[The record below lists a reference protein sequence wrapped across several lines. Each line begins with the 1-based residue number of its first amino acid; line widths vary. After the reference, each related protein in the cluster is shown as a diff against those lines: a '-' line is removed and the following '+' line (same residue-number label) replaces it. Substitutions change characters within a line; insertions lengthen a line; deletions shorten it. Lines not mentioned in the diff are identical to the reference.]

1 MGDSQQYEV
10 LPIEE
15 IEDIKKQLALLS
27 TRIEGTKRKLVLESK
42 LRDAAQSLNRLHSAN
57 SRDSVLSASGNRHRR
72 SAMGSRGSTSELLN
86 KPEDDLIASTKKCE
100 DLAQE
105 LWRQERRAQELQRRL
120 LEHTAGVLQMTHK
133 GYLTEHTP
141 HPITP
146 NNANGREMKHFL
158 HEALDFDD
166 HSFYQSLETMLDLG
180 YGEGKAD
187 SQDRTKE
194 FARQTQ
200 FILET
205 ERRLEDL
212 NQRLRDSIILASK
225 QSQQLPTPP
234 ARNIEDEGDPTN
246 AVHEQLAYLEKGLEI
261 IQENNAALH
270 NAKKSAHATEER
282 LEDLNNQLHG
292 MISRSKEQ
300 GSPPYPLPPNVSG
313 ENSGAQIGYL
323 EQGLDIVEQT
333 IQRLTDASQG
343 MSSRAATHEEKSGH
357 FETILLG
364 LWDILTAD
372 EAGTK
377 KDGQT
382 PDSPKSPSTYEH
394 FSIQAISEKVQSLC
408 ARAKSLQEQKD
419 ILGRQIQQQRKL
431 NSSSD
436 AEKDAKFTDMTL
448 ELAQSKE
455 SMESLNR
462 EAKESRDKLAFMVGR
477 LDELEQDAVLREHQ
491 RETKESS
498 ILQAEKDARIL
509 TEERLKAEL
518 RAKQDAFH
526 AEKDARVAAE
536 ERLNAEFGAKH
547 DAFQAEKDARIV
559 TEERLKAE
567 LEAKHD
573 AFQAERD
580 ARIEVEERLYSEL
593 QEKQDEIIKLQ
604 EELQDFK
611 DDYGIANAES
621 LAKLAQS
628 EKQIKDLSSQ
638 IRSLNEDL
646 EHHKACEAMLKES
659 VERKT
664 KEVETAHLEMENIE
678 SDMVRL
684 QTEVTVARAELDGAY
699 GTRAQRAAEVAT
711 NPAIQK
717 ELDDLAAKN
726 ASLLTELAALKSQ
739 QEYMSGA
746 NAEMAQRAQ
755 VLQRELSETIGEY
768 EIMTKSSL
776 EFEKEREQLENVID
790 QLRDRCESIESELSD
805 ERVRWLG
812 MNSPSSSGGRDSH
825 PPGTT
830 STMVLKN
837 EFKKMMRETRAENL
851 KALRVNL
858 LLPPR
863 TLQKLTIKRS
873 LSKRNVANSRLLYVH
888 LNEIRLRENHY

>member
-42 LRDAAQSLNRLHSAN
+42 LRDAAQSLNRLHSAK

-105 LWRQERRAQELQRRL
+105 LWRHERRAQELQRRL

-133 GYLTEHTP
+133 GYFTEDSP
-141 HPITP
+141 PPITP

-166 HSFYQSLETMLDLG
+166 HSFYQSLETMLDPRNG
-180 YGEGKAD
+180 VGKAD

-205 ERRLEDL
+205 QRKLEDL
-212 NQRLRDSIILASK
+212 NQRLRDYIILASK
-225 QSQQLPTPP
+225 QTQQFPAAP
-234 ARNIEDEGDPTN
+234 ARNFEDEGGPTN

-261 IQENNAALH
+261 IQEKNAALQ
-270 NAKKSAHATEER
+270 NTKQSAHATEER

-333 IQRLTDASQG
+333 IRRLTDASQG

-431 NSSSD
+431 NSNSD

-448 ELAQSKE
+448 ELAQSKD

-462 EAKESRDKLAFMVGR
+462 EAKQSRDKLALMMER

-491 RETKESS
+491 REIEESN

-509 TEERLKAEL
+509 TEERLKVEL
-518 RAKQDAFH
+518 R
-526 AEKDARVAAE
+526 
-536 ERLNAEFGAKH
+536 AKH
-547 DAFQAEKDARIV
+547 DAFQAEKDARV
-559 TEERLKAE
+559 VAEERLKAE

-593 QEKQDEIIKLQ
+593 QEKQDEIIMLQ

-659 VERKT
+659 VEHKT

-739 QEYMSGA
+739 HEYMSGA
-746 NAEMAQRAQ
+746 NSEMAQRAQ

-812 MNSPSSSGGRDSH
+812 INSPSSSGGRDSH

-863 TLQKLTIKRS
+863 TLQKLTIKCS
-873 LSKRNVANSRLLYVH
+873 LSKRNVANSRLLYAH
-888 LNEIRLRENHY
+888 LNEIRLRGNHH

>member
-10 LPIEE
+10 LPLEE
-15 IEDIKKQLALLS
+15 IEEIKKQLALLS

-72 SAMGSRGSTSELLN
+72 SAMGSRGSTSELMN
-86 KPEDDLIASTKKCE
+86 KPEEDLVSSTKKCE

-105 LWRQERRAQELQRRL
+105 LWRLERRAQELQRRL

-133 GYLTEHTP
+133 GYLKEDIP
-141 HPITP
+141 HSTTHITP
-146 NNANGREMKHFL
+146 NHANGREIKHFL

-166 HSFYQSLETMLDLG
+166 HSFYQNLETMLDLG
-180 YGEGKAD
+180 YGEKKVN
-187 SQDRTKE
+187 SQDRTGD

-212 NQRLRDSIILASK
+212 NQRLRDSISLASG
-225 QSQQLPTPP
+225 QSQQLPSPP
-234 ARNIEDEGDPTN
+234 TRKSQENRDPTDT
-246 AVHEQLAYLEKGLEI
+246 VHEQLAYLEKGLQI
-261 IQENNAALH
+261 IQEDKKTALQ
-270 NAKKSAHATEER
+270 NAKKSAYITEER

-292 MISRSKEQ
+292 MIARSKEQ

-333 IQRLTDASQG
+333 VQRLTEASQS
-343 MSSRAATHEEKSGH
+343 MSSRAVIHEAKSGH
-357 FETILLG
+357 FETMLLG

-372 EAGTK
+372 EAGTR
-377 KDGQT
+377 KDGQP
-382 PDSPKSPSTYEH
+382 PDSPSSSTTLEH
-394 FSIQAISEKVQSLC
+394 FSLQAFSAKVQSLY
-408 ARAKSLQEQKD
+408 ARANALQEQKD
-419 ILGRQIQQQRKL
+419 ILGRQIQQQREL
-431 NSSSD
+431 NSTSD
-436 AEKDAKFTDMTL
+436 AEKDAQFTALTL

-455 SMESLNR
+455 SLERLNR
-462 EAKESRDKLAFMVGR
+462 ETKESRDKLASMVER
-477 LDELEQDAVLREHQ
+477 VDELEQDTVRREHQ
-491 RETKESS
+491 RETEESGT
-498 ILQAEKDARIL
+498 L
-509 TEERLKAEL
+509 
-518 RAKQDAFH
+518 
-526 AEKDARVAAE
+526 
-536 ERLNAEFGAKH
+536 
-547 DAFQAEKDARIV
+547 QAEKDARIV
-559 TEERLKAE
+559 TEERLYAE
-567 LEAKHD
+567 LMVKHD
-573 AFQAERD
+573 AFENEKN
-580 ARIEVEERLYSEL
+580 ARIESEERLYSEL
-593 QEKQDEIIKLQ
+593 EEKQDEIIKLQ
-604 EELQDFK
+604 DKLQDFK
-611 DDYGIANAES
+611 DDSGIANAES

-659 VERKT
+659 VEHKT
-664 KEVETAHLEMENIE
+664 KEVETAHLEMGNME

-726 ASLLTELAALKSQ
+726 ASLLIELAALKAQ
-739 QEYMSGA
+739 QENMSEGS
-746 NAEMAQRAQ
+746 AEMAQRVQ

-768 EIMTKSSL
+768 EVMTKSSL
-776 EFEKEREQLENVID
+776 EFEKEREELENFID
-790 QLRDRCESIESELSD
+790 QLRDRCDSLESELSD

-812 MNSPSSSGGRDSH
+812 MKSHSSSGGRDSH

-851 KALRVNL
+851 KALRVNSL
-858 LLPPR
+858 LLSSIP
-863 TLQKLTIKRS
+863 QKLTTNTVRARGTSQTRS
-873 LSKRNVANSRLLYVH
+873 SCTFT
-888 LNEIRLRENHY
+888 

>member
-10 LPIEE
+10 LPLGE

-57 SRDSVLSASGNRHRR
+57 SRDSVHSASGNRHRR

-105 LWRQERRAQELQRRL
+105 LWRLERRAQELQRRL

-133 GYLTEHTP
+133 GYLMEDPTHTTA
-141 HPITP
+141 HITP

-166 HSFYQSLETMLDLG
+166 HSFYQTLETMLDLG
-180 YGEGKAD
+180 HGEGRND
-187 SQDRTKE
+187 SQDRTGE

-205 ERRLEDL
+205 ERRLENL
-212 NQRLRDSIILASK
+212 NQQLRDSITLANK
-225 QSQQLPTPP
+225 QSQQYPSPL
-234 ARNIEDEGDPTN
+234 ARKSEDEGDPTD
-246 AVHEQLAYLEKGLEI
+246 AVHKQLTYLEKGLEI
-261 IQENNAALH
+261 IQDKNAALQ

-292 MISRSKEQ
+292 MIARSKEQ

-333 IQRLTDASQG
+333 IQRLTDANQG
-343 MSSRAATHEEKSGH
+343 ILSRAETHEEKSGH
-357 FETILLG
+357 FETVLLG

-372 EAGTK
+372 EAGTR

-382 PDSPKSPSTYEH
+382 SDSPRSLSTCED
-394 FSIQAISEKVQSLC
+394 FSLQAISAKLQSLY
-408 ARAKSLQEQKD
+408 ARSKSLQEQKD
-419 ILGRQIQQQRKL
+419 ILGRQIQQQREL
-431 NSSSD
+431 NSKSD
-436 AEKDAKFTDMTL
+436 AEKDAQFTDMTL

-455 SMESLNR
+455 SLESLNR
-462 EAKESRDKLAFMVGR
+462 EAKDSRDKLASMVER
-477 LDELEQDAVLREHQ
+477 LDELEQDAVIREHQ
-491 RETKESS
+491 REAEENSTV
-498 ILQAEKDARIL
+498 QAEKDARI
-509 TEERLKAEL
+509 
-518 RAKQDAFH
+518 
-526 AEKDARVAAE
+526 VIE
-536 ERLNAEFGAKH
+536 ERLNADLRAKH

-559 TEERLKAE
+559 TEERLNAE
-567 LEAKHD
+567 LRAGHDASQSEKDARIASEEGLNAELRAKQD
-573 AFQAERD
+573 AFQAEKD
-580 ARIEVEERLYSEL
+580 ARIEIEERLYSEL

-611 DDYGIANAES
+611 DDSGIANAES

-646 EHHKACEAMLKES
+646 EHHKACEAILKES
-659 VERKT
+659 VEHKT
-664 KEVETAHLEMENIE
+664 KEVETAHLEMENME

-717 ELDDLAAKN
+717 ELDDLAARN
-726 ASLLTELAALKSQ
+726 ASLLTDLAALKSQ
-739 QEYMSGA
+739 QENMSGG
-746 NAEMAQRAQ
+746 NAEMAQRVQ
-755 VLQRELSETIGEY
+755 VLQRELSETISEY

-825 PPGTT
+825 PQGTT

-837 EFKKMMRETRAENL
+837 EFKKMMRETRADNL

-858 LLPPR
+858 LLPP
-863 TLQKLTIKRS
+863 
-873 LSKRNVANSRLLYVH
+873 
-888 LNEIRLRENHY
+888 

>member
-1 MGDSQQYEV
+1 MSDSQRYEV
-10 LPIEE
+10 LPLEE
-15 IEDIKKQLALLS
+15 IEDIKKQLVLLA

-42 LRDAAQSLNRLHSAN
+42 LRDAAQSLNRLHSTS

-72 SAMGSRGSTSELLN
+72 SAMGSRGSTSEFTN
-86 KPEDDLIASTKKCE
+86 KPEEDLVSSTKKCE

-105 LWRQERRAQELQRRL
+105 LWRLERRAQELQRRL

-133 GYLTEHTP
+133 GYLEEDFP
-141 HPITP
+141 HPTAHITP
-146 NNANGREMKHFL
+146 DNANGREIKHLL

-166 HSFYQSLETMLDLG
+166 HSFYQTLDTMLDLG
-180 YGEGKAD
+180 YGEEKID
-187 SQDRTKE
+187 SQDRTGD

-200 FILET
+200 FILDT

-212 NQRLRDSIILASK
+212 QQRLRDSITLAGK
-225 QSQQLPTPP
+225 QSQQLPSPP
-234 ARNIEDEGDPTN
+234 TRKSQDEGDPTD

-261 IQENNAALH
+261 IQEDKKTALQS
-270 NAKKSAHATEER
+270 AKKSAYATVER

-292 MISRSKEQ
+292 MIARSKEQ

-313 ENSGAQIGYL
+313 ESSGAQIGYL

-333 IQRLTDASQG
+333 VQRLTDASQS

-364 LWDILTAD
+364 LWSILMAD
-372 EAGTK
+372 EVGK
-377 KDGQT
+377 RKDGQP
-382 PDSPKSPSTYEH
+382 PDSPRSPSTYEH
-394 FSIQAISEKVQSLC
+394 FSLQAFSAKVQSLY
-408 ARAKSLQEQKD
+408 ARAKDLQEQKD
-419 ILGRQIQQQRKL
+419 ILGRQIQQQREL
-431 NSSSD
+431 NIKSD
-436 AEKDAKFTDMTL
+436 AEKNAQFTDLTL

-455 SMESLNR
+455 SLERLNR
-462 EAKESRDKLAFMVGR
+462 EAKESRDKLASMVGR
-477 LDELEQDAVLREHQ
+477 LDELEQDAVLREHR
-491 RETKESS
+491 REIDESS
-498 ILQAEKDARIL
+498 TL
-509 TEERLKAEL
+509 
-518 RAKQDAFH
+518 
-526 AEKDARVAAE
+526 
-536 ERLNAEFGAKH
+536 
-547 DAFQAEKDARIV
+547 QAEKDARIV
-559 TEERLKAE
+559 TEERLYAE
-567 LEAKHD
+567 LRVKHD
-573 AFQAERD
+573 AFEAEKN
-580 ARIEVEERLYSEL
+580 ARIQVEERLYLEL
-593 QEKQDEIIKLQ
+593 EEKQDEIIKLQ

-611 DDYGIANAES
+611 DDSGIANAES

-659 VERKT
+659 VEHKT
-664 KEVETAHLEMENIE
+664 KEVETAHLEMESME

-711 NPAIQK
+711 NPTIQK
-717 ELDDLAAKN
+717 ELDNLAAKN
-726 ASLLTELAALKSQ
+726 ASLLTELAALKAQ
-739 QEYMSGA
+739 QENMSEG
-746 NAEMAQRAQ
+746 NADMAQRVQ

-790 QLRDRCESIESELSD
+790 KLRDRCESLESELSD

-812 MNSPSSSGGRDSH
+812 MKSPSSSGGRDSH

-851 KALRVNL
+851 KALRVNP
-858 LLPPR
+858 LLP
-863 TLQKLTIKRS
+863 S
-873 LSKRNVANSRLLYVH
+873 
-888 LNEIRLRENHY
+888 

>member
-10 LPIEE
+10 LPIGET
-15 IEDIKKQLALLS
+15 EDIKKQLALLS

-72 SAMGSRGSTSELLN
+72 SALGSRGGTSELLN

-105 LWRQERRAQELQRRL
+105 LWRLERRAQELQRRL

-133 GYLTEHTP
+133 GYLTEDNS
-141 HPITP
+141 HPIAHATP
-146 NNANGREMKHFL
+146 NNANEREMKHFL

-166 HSFYQSLETMLDLG
+166 HSFYQTLETMLDLG
-180 YGEGKAD
+180 YGEGKTD
-187 SQDRTKE
+187 SQDRTDD

-234 ARNIEDEGDPTN
+234 ARNSEEEGDLTD

-261 IQENNAALH
+261 IQEKNAALQ
-270 NAKKSAHATEER
+270 NAKKSAYATEER

-292 MISRSKEQ
+292 MIARSKEQ

-343 MSSRAATHEEKSGH
+343 MSSRAATHDEKSGH
-357 FETILLG
+357 FETVLRG

-377 KDGQT
+377 KDGQI
-382 PDSPKSPSTYEH
+382 PDSPSSPSAYEH
-394 FSIQAISEKVQSLC
+394 FSIQAISEKVQSLY
-408 ARAKSLQEQKD
+408 ARAKNLQEQKD

-431 NSSSD
+431 NSNSD
-436 AEKDAKFTDMTL
+436 AEKDAQFTDMTL

-462 EAKESRDKLAFMVGR
+462 EAKESRDKLALMVER
-477 LDELEQDAVLREHQ
+477 LDELERDAVLREHR
-491 RETKESS
+491 RETEECST
-498 ILQAEKDARIL
+498 LQAEKDARIL
-509 TEERLKAEL
+509 TEERLNAEL
-518 RAKQDAFH
+518 RAKHDAFQ
-526 AEKDARVAAE
+526 AEKDSRIVAE
-536 ERLNAEFGAKH
+536 ERLNAELGAKH
-547 DAFQAEKDARIV
+547 HAFQAEKDARIV
-559 TEERLKAE
+559 TEERLNAE
-567 LEAKHD
+567 LGAKHH

-611 DDYGIANAES
+611 DDSGIANAES

-628 EKQIKDLSSQ
+628 EKQIKDLGSQ

-659 VERKT
+659 VEHKT

-739 QEYMSGA
+739 QENMSGG
-746 NAEMAQRAQ
+746 NAEMAQRVQ

-858 LLPPR
+858 LLP
-863 TLQKLTIKRS
+863 L
-873 LSKRNVANSRLLYVH
+873 
-888 LNEIRLRENHY
+888 

>member
-10 LPIEE
+10 LPIGE
-15 IEDIKKQLALLS
+15 IEDIKKQIALLS

-57 SRDSVLSASGNRHRR
+57 SRDSVLSSSGNRHRR

-105 LWRQERRAQELQRRL
+105 LWRLERRAQELQRRL

-133 GYLTEHTP
+133 GYLTEDTS
-141 HPITP
+141 HPIAHATP

-166 HSFYQSLETMLDLG
+166 HSFYQTLETMLDLG
-180 YGEGKAD
+180 YGEGKID
-187 SQDRTKE
+187 SQDRTEE

-212 NQRLRDSIILASK
+212 NQRLRDSITLASK

-234 ARNIEDEGDPTN
+234 ARNSEDEGDPTD

-261 IQENNAALH
+261 IQEKNAALQI
-270 NAKKSAHATEER
+270 AKKSAHATEER

-292 MISRSKEQ
+292 MIARSKEQ

-333 IQRLTDASQG
+333 LQRLTDASQG

-372 EAGTK
+372 DAGTK

-382 PDSPKSPSTYEH
+382 PDSPRSPSTYEH
-394 FSIQAISEKVQSLC
+394 FSIPAISEKVQSLY

-431 NSSSD
+431 NSNSD
-436 AEKDAKFTDMTL
+436 AEKDAQFTDMTL

-462 EAKESRDKLAFMVGR
+462 EAKDSRDKLALMVER
-477 LDELEQDAVLREHQ
+477 LEELERDAVLREHR
-491 RETKESS
+491 RETEGSS
-498 ILQAEKDARIL
+498 TLQAEKDARIL
-509 TEERLKAEL
+509 TEERLDAEL
-518 RAKQDAFH
+518 RAKHDAFQ
-526 AEKDARVAAE
+526 AEKDARIVAD
-536 ERLNAEFGAKH
+536 ERFNAELGAKH

-559 TEERLKAE
+559 TEERLNAE
-567 LEAKHD
+567 LGAKHD
-573 AFQAERD
+573 AFQAERV

-611 DDYGIANAES
+611 DDSGIANAES

-646 EHHKACEAMLKES
+646 EHHKAREAMLKES
-659 VERKT
+659 VEHKT

-739 QEYMSGA
+739 QENMSGG
-746 NAEMAQRAQ
+746 NAEMAQRVQ

-776 EFEKEREQLENVID
+776 EFEKEREQLENIID

-858 LLPPR
+858 LLLP
-863 TLQKLTIKRS
+863 
-873 LSKRNVANSRLLYVH
+873 
-888 LNEIRLRENHY
+888 

>member
-10 LPIEE
+10 LPLGE

-57 SRDSVLSASGNRHRR
+57 SRDSVHSASGNRHRR

-105 LWRQERRAQELQRRL
+105 LWRLERRAQELQRRL

-133 GYLTEHTP
+133 GYLTEDPTHTTS
-141 HPITP
+141 HITP

-166 HSFYQSLETMLDLG
+166 HSFYQTLETMLDLG
-180 YGEGKAD
+180 HGEGRND
-187 SQDRTKE
+187 SQDRTGE

-205 ERRLEDL
+205 ERRLENL
-212 NQRLRDSIILASK
+212 NQQLRDSITLANKQSK
-225 QSQQLPTPP
+225 QYPPPPT
-234 ARNIEDEGDPTN
+234 RKSEDEGDPTD
-246 AVHEQLAYLEKGLEI
+246 AVHKQLTYLEKGLEI
-261 IQENNAALH
+261 IQDKNAALQ
-270 NAKKSAHATEER
+270 NAKKSTHATEER

-292 MISRSKEQ
+292 MIARSKEQ
-300 GSPPYPLPPNVSG
+300 GRPPYPLPPNVSG

-333 IQRLTDASQG
+333 IQRLTDANQG
-343 MSSRAATHEEKSGH
+343 ILSRADTHEEKSGH
-357 FETILLG
+357 FETALLG

-372 EAGTK
+372 EAGTR

-382 PDSPKSPSTYEH
+382 SDSPRSPSTCED
-394 FSIQAISEKVQSLC
+394 FSLQAISAKLQSLY
-408 ARAKSLQEQKD
+408 ARSKSLQEQKD
-419 ILGRQIQQQRKL
+419 ILGRQIQQQREL
-431 NSSSD
+431 NSKSD
-436 AEKDAKFTDMTL
+436 ADKDAQFTDMTL
-448 ELAQSKE
+448 DLAQSKE
-455 SMESLNR
+455 SLESLNR
-462 EAKESRDKLAFMVGR
+462 EVKESRDKLASMVER
-477 LDELEQDAVLREHQ
+477 LDELEQDAVIREHQ
-491 RETKESS
+491 RETEESS
-498 ILQAEKDARIL
+498 TLQAEKDAR
-509 TEERLKAEL
+509 T
-518 RAKQDAFH
+518 
-526 AEKDARVAAE
+526 VTE
-536 ERLNAEFGAKH
+536 ERLNAELRARH
-547 DAFQAEKDARIV
+547 DAFQAEKDARI
-559 TEERLKAE
+559 E
-567 LEAKHD
+567 
-573 AFQAERD
+573 
-580 ARIEVEERLYSEL
+580 IEERLYSEL

-611 DDYGIANAES
+611 DDTGIANAES

-659 VERKT
+659 VEHKT
-664 KEVETAHLEMENIE
+664 KEVETAHVEMENME

-717 ELDDLAAKN
+717 ELDDLAARN
-726 ASLLTELAALKSQ
+726 ASLLTDLAALKSQ
-739 QEYMSGA
+739 QENMSGG
-746 NAEMAQRAQ
+746 NTEMAQRVQ

-858 LLPPR
+858 LLPP
-863 TLQKLTIKRS
+863 
-873 LSKRNVANSRLLYVH
+873 
-888 LNEIRLRENHY
+888 

>member
-15 IEDIKKQLALLS
+15 IENIKKQLALLS

-72 SAMGSRGSTSELLN
+72 SAMGSRGSASELLN

-100 DLAQE
+100 ELAQE
-105 LWRQERRAQELQRRL
+105 LWRHERRAQELQRRL

-133 GYLTEHTP
+133 GYFTEDTP

-187 SQDRTKE
+187 SQDRKKE

-234 ARNIEDEGDPTN
+234 ARNFEDEADPTN

-261 IQENNAALH
+261 IQENNATLQK
-270 NAKKSAHATEER
+270 AKKSAHATEER

-300 GSPPYPLPPNVSG
+300 GSPPYPLPHNVSG

-357 FETILLG
+357 FEAILLG

-382 PDSPKSPSTYEH
+382 PNSPKSPLTYEQ
-394 FSIQAISEKVQSLC
+394 FSVQAISEKVQSLC
-408 ARAKSLQEQKD
+408 LRAKSLQEQKD

-431 NSSSD
+431 NSNSD
-436 AEKDAKFTDMTL
+436 AEKDAQFTDMTL

-462 EAKESRDKLAFMVGR
+462 EAKDSRDKLALMVER

-491 RETKESS
+491 RETEESS

-509 TEERLKAEL
+509 SEERLKAEL
-518 RAKQDAFH
+518 K
-526 AEKDARVAAE
+526 
-536 ERLNAEFGAKH
+536 AKH
-547 DAFQAEKDARIV
+547 DAFQAEKDAKV
-559 TEERLKAE
+559 VAEERLNAE
-567 LEAKHD
+567 LGAKHD

-580 ARIEVEERLYSEL
+580 ARIEVEERLCSEL

-646 EHHKACEAMLKES
+646 EHHKACEAILKES
-659 VERKT
+659 VEHKT
-664 KEVETAHLEMENIE
+664 KEVERAHIEMENIE

-755 VLQRELSETIGEY
+755 VLQRELSETICEY

-851 KALRVNL
+851 KALRVNFL
-858 LLPPR
+858 LLPR
-863 TLQKLTIKRS
+863 TPQKLTIKRS

-888 LNEIRLRENHY
+888 LNEIRLRGNHH

>member
-15 IEDIKKQLALLS
+15 TEHIKKQLVLLS

-42 LRDAAQSLNRLHSAN
+42 LRDAAQSLNRLHSAS

-86 KPEDDLIASTKKCE
+86 RPEDDLVASTKKCE

-105 LWRQERRAQELQRRL
+105 LWRLERRAQELQRRL

-133 GYLTEHTP
+133 GYLTEDTP

-166 HSFYQSLETMLDLG
+166 HSFYQTLETMLDLG
-180 YGEGKAD
+180 SVEGKVD
-187 SQDRTKE
+187 SLDRTEE

-212 NQRLRDSIILASK
+212 NQRLRDSITLASK
-225 QSQQLPTPP
+225 QSQQLPTLPT
-234 ARNIEDEGDPTN
+234 RNSEDEGDPTDT
-246 AVHEQLAYLEKGLEI
+246 VHEQLTYLEKGFEV
-261 IQENNAALH
+261 IQENNAALQ

-292 MISRSKEQ
+292 MIARSKEQ

-323 EQGLDIVEQT
+323 EKGLDIVEQT
-333 IQRLTDASQG
+333 IQRLTDASKG

-357 FETILLG
+357 FETVLFG

-382 PDSPKSPSTYEH
+382 PDSPKSPSTSEH
-394 FSIQAISEKVQSLC
+394 FSIQAISDKVQSLY

-431 NSSSD
+431 NSTSD

-455 SMESLNR
+455 SMDSLNR
-462 EAKESRDKLAFMVGR
+462 KAKESRDELALMVER

-491 RETKESS
+491 KETEESS
-498 ILQAEKDARIL
+498 TLQAEKDARIL
-509 TEERLKAEL
+509 G
-518 RAKQDAFH
+518 
-526 AEKDARVAAE
+526 E
-536 ERLNAEFGAKH
+536 ERLNAELRAKH
-547 DAFQAEKDARIV
+547 DAFQAEKAARIV
-559 TEERLKAE
+559 TEERLNAE
-567 LEAKHD
+567 LGAKHD

-580 ARIEVEERLYSEL
+580 ARIEIEERLYSEL

-621 LAKLAQS
+621 LARLAQS

-646 EHHKACEAMLKES
+646 EHRKACEAMLKES
-659 VERKT
+659 VEHKT

-678 SDMVRL
+678 SDMIRL

-726 ASLLTELAALKSQ
+726 SSLLTELAALKSQ
-739 QEYMSGA
+739 QENMSGV
-746 NAEMAQRAQ
+746 NVDMAQRVQ

-776 EFEKEREQLENVID
+776 EFEKEREQLENLID

-812 MNSPSSSGGRDSH
+812 MTSPSSSGGRDSH

-858 LLPPR
+858 LLPP
-863 TLQKLTIKRS
+863 
-873 LSKRNVANSRLLYVH
+873 
-888 LNEIRLRENHY
+888 

>member
-10 LPIEE
+10 LPLEE

-72 SAMGSRGSTSELLN
+72 SAMSSRGSTSDFMN
-86 KPEDDLIASTKKCE
+86 KPEEDLVSSTKKCE

-105 LWRQERRAQELQRRL
+105 LWRLERRAQELQRRL

-133 GYLTEHTP
+133 GYLKEDIP
-141 HPITP
+141 HSTAHIP
-146 NNANGREMKHFL
+146 NYANGREVKHFL

-166 HSFYQSLETMLDLG
+166 HSFYQTLETMLDLG
-180 YGEGKAD
+180 HGEEKID
-187 SQDRTKE
+187 SQDRTGD

-212 NQRLRDSIILASK
+212 NQRLRDSISLASK
-225 QSQQLPTPP
+225 KSQQLPSPP
-234 ARNIEDEGDPTN
+234 TQNERDPTDTVN
-246 AVHEQLAYLEKGLEI
+246 EQLAYLEKGLQI
-261 IQENNAALH
+261 IQEDKNTALQ
-270 NAKKSAHATEER
+270 NAKKSAYITEER

-292 MISRSKEQ
+292 MIARSKEQ

-333 IQRLTDASQG
+333 IQRLTDASQS
-343 MSSRAATHEEKSGH
+343 MSSRAAIHEEKSGH

-364 LWDILTAD
+364 LWEMLTAD
-372 EAGTK
+372 EAGTR
-377 KDGQT
+377 KDGQP
-382 PDSPKSPSTYEH
+382 PDSPSSPSTSEH
-394 FSIQAISEKVQSLC
+394 FSLQAFSAKVQPLC
-408 ARAKSLQEQKD
+408 ARAKALQEQKD
-419 ILGRQIQQQRKL
+419 ILGRQIQQQREL
-431 NSSSD
+431 NSKSD
-436 AEKDAKFTDMTL
+436 AEKDAQFTDLTL

-455 SMESLNR
+455 SLERFNR
-462 EAKESRDKLAFMVGR
+462 EAKVSRDKLASMVER
-477 LDELEQDAVLREHQ
+477 LDELEQDAVRRDHQ
-491 RETKESS
+491 REAEESS
-498 ILQAEKDARIL
+498 TLQAEKDDRI
-509 TEERLKAEL
+509 
-518 RAKQDAFH
+518 
-526 AEKDARVAAE
+526 VAE
-536 ERLNAEFGAKH
+536 ERLYAELKVKH
-547 DAFQAEKDARIV
+547 DAFQTEKDARIEI
-559 TEERLKAE
+559 EERLHSE
-567 LEAKHD
+567 LE
-573 AFQAERD
+573 
-580 ARIEVEERLYSEL
+580 
-593 QEKQDEIIKLQ
+593 EKQDEIIKLQ
-604 EELQDFK
+604 EEMQDFK
-611 DDYGIANAES
+611 DDSGIANAES

-659 VERKT
+659 VKHKT
-664 KEVETAHLEMENIE
+664 KEVETAHLEMENME

-684 QTEVTVARAELDGAY
+684 QTEITVVRAELDGAY

-726 ASLLTELAALKSQ
+726 ASLLTELAALKAQ
-739 QEYMSGA
+739 QQSMSEGT
-746 NAEMAQRAQ
+746 AEMAQRVQ
-755 VLQRELSETIGEY
+755 ILQRELSETISEY

-776 EFEKEREQLENVID
+776 EFEKEREQLENFID
-790 QLRDRCESIESELSD
+790 QLRDRCDSLESELSD

-812 MNSPSSSGGRDSH
+812 MKSHSSSGGRDSH

-837 EFKKMMRETRAENL
+837 EFKKMMRETRGENL
-851 KALRVNL
+851 KALRVNS
-858 LLPPR
+858 LLPSSIP
-863 TLQKLTIKRS
+863 QKLTTNAVRARGTS
-873 LSKRNVANSRLLYVH
+873 QTRGSCTFT
-888 LNEIRLRENHY
+888 

>member
-72 SAMGSRGSTSELLN
+72 SAMGSRGSTSEFMN
-86 KPEDDLIASTKKCE
+86 KPEEDLVSSTKKCE

-105 LWRQERRAQELQRRL
+105 LWRLERRAQELQRRL

-133 GYLTEHTP
+133 GYLKEDIL
-141 HPITP
+141 HPTAHIAP
-146 NNANGREMKHFL
+146 NNANGREIKHFL

-166 HSFYQSLETMLDLG
+166 HSFYQTLDTMLDLG
-180 YGEGKAD
+180 YGEEKVD
-187 SQDRTKE
+187 SQDRTGD

-205 ERRLEDL
+205 EQRLEDL
-212 NQRLRDSIILASK
+212 NQRLRDSITLASK
-225 QSQQLPTPP
+225 QSQQLTSPPT
-234 ARNIEDEGDPTN
+234 RKRQGDGDPTN
-246 AVHEQLAYLEKGLEI
+246 AVHEQLAYLEKGLGI
-261 IQENNAALH
+261 IQEDKNTALQ
-270 NAKKSAHATEER
+270 NAKKSAYATEER

-292 MISRSKEQ
+292 MIARSKEQ

-313 ENSGAQIGYL
+313 ENSDAQIGYL
-323 EQGLDIVEQT
+323 EQGLDIIEQT
-333 IQRLTDASQG
+333 IQRLTDASQS

-372 EAGTK
+372 EAGTR
-377 KDGQT
+377 KDGLP
-382 PDSPKSPSTYEH
+382 PDSPRSPSNYEY
-394 FSIQAISEKVQSLC
+394 FSLQAFSAKVQSLY
-408 ARAKSLQEQKD
+408 ARANDLQQQKD
-419 ILGRQIQQQRKL
+419 ILGRQIQQQREL
-431 NSSSD
+431 NSTSD
-436 AEKDAKFTDMTL
+436 AEKDAQFTDLTL
-448 ELAQSKE
+448 ELAQSRE
-455 SMESLNR
+455 SLEHLNR
-462 EAKESRDKLAFMVGR
+462 EAKESRDKLALMVER

-491 RETKESS
+491 REIEESS
-498 ILQAEKDARIL
+498 TL
-509 TEERLKAEL
+509 
-518 RAKQDAFH
+518 
-526 AEKDARVAAE
+526 
-536 ERLNAEFGAKH
+536 
-547 DAFQAEKDARIV
+547 QAEKDARIV
-559 TEERLKAE
+559 TEERLYAE
-567 LEAKHD
+567 MRAKHD
-573 AFQAERD
+573 AFQAEKD
-580 ARIEVEERLYSEL
+580 AKIEIEERLYSEL
-593 QEKQDEIIKLQ
+593 EEKQDEIIKLQ

-611 DDYGIANAES
+611 DDSGIANAES

-659 VERKT
+659 VEHKT
-664 KEVETAHLEMENIE
+664 KEVETAHLEMENME
-678 SDMVRL
+678 SDMIRL

-726 ASLLTELAALKSQ
+726 ASLLTELAALKAQ
-739 QEYMSGA
+739 QENMSEG
-746 NAEMAQRAQ
+746 NAEMAQRVQ

-790 QLRDRCESIESELSD
+790 QLRDRCESLESELSD

-812 MNSPSSSGGRDSH
+812 MKSPSSSGGRDSH

-851 KALRVNL
+851 KALRVNS
-858 LLPPR
+858 LLP
-863 TLQKLTIKRS
+863 S
-873 LSKRNVANSRLLYVH
+873 
-888 LNEIRLRENHY
+888 

>member
-10 LPIEE
+10 LPIGET
-15 IEDIKKQLALLS
+15 EDIKKQLALLS

-72 SAMGSRGSTSELLN
+72 SALGSRGSTSELLN

-105 LWRQERRAQELQRRL
+105 LWRLERRAQELQRRL

-133 GYLTEHTP
+133 GYLTEDNS
-141 HPITP
+141 HPIAHATP

-166 HSFYQSLETMLDLG
+166 HSFYQTLETMLDLG
-180 YGEGKAD
+180 YGEGKTD
-187 SQDRTKE
+187 SQDRTKD

-234 ARNIEDEGDPTN
+234 ARNSEEEGDPTD

-261 IQENNAALH
+261 IQGKNAALQ
-270 NAKKSAHATEER
+270 NAKKSAYATEER

-292 MISRSKEQ
+292 MIARSKEQ

-343 MSSRAATHEEKSGH
+343 MSSRAATHDEKSGH
-357 FETILLG
+357 FETVLRG

-377 KDGQT
+377 KDGQI
-382 PDSPKSPSTYEH
+382 PDSPSSPSAYEH
-394 FSIQAISEKVQSLC
+394 FSIQAISEKVQSLY

-431 NSSSD
+431 NSNSD
-436 AEKDAKFTDMTL
+436 AEKDAQFTDMTL

-462 EAKESRDKLAFMVGR
+462 EAKDSRDKLALMVER
-477 LDELEQDAVLREHQ
+477 LDELERDAVLREHR
-491 RETKESS
+491 RETEECST
-498 ILQAEKDARIL
+498 LQAEKDARIL
-509 TEERLKAEL
+509 TEERLNAEL
-518 RAKQDAFH
+518 
-526 AEKDARVAAE
+526 
-536 ERLNAEFGAKH
+536 GAK
-547 DAFQAEKDARIV
+547 
-559 TEERLKAE
+559 
-567 LEAKHD
+567 
-573 AFQAERD
+573 QAERD

-611 DDYGIANAES
+611 DDSGIANAES

-628 EKQIKDLSSQ
+628 DKQIKDLGSQ

-659 VERKT
+659 VEHKT

-739 QEYMSGA
+739 QENMSGG
-746 NAEMAQRAQ
+746 NAEMAQRVQ

-812 MNSPSSSGGRDSH
+812 MNSPSSSGSRDSH

-858 LLPPR
+858 LLP
-863 TLQKLTIKRS
+863 L
-873 LSKRNVANSRLLYVH
+873 
-888 LNEIRLRENHY
+888 

>member
-10 LPIEE
+10 LPIGET
-15 IEDIKKQLALLS
+15 EDIKKQLALLS

-86 KPEDDLIASTKKCE
+86 KPEDDLVASTKKCE

-105 LWRQERRAQELQRRL
+105 LWRLERRAQELQRRL
-120 LEHTAGVLQMTHK
+120 LEHTAGVLQMAHK
-133 GYLTEHTP
+133 GYLTEDTP
-141 HPITP
+141 YPTTP

-180 YGEGKAD
+180 YGKGKVD
-187 SQDRTKE
+187 SQDRTEE

-200 FILET
+200 LILET

-212 NQRLRDSIILASK
+212 NQRLRDSITLASK
-225 QSQQLPTPP
+225 QSHHLPTPP
-234 ARNIEDEGDPTN
+234 ARNSDDEGDPTD
-246 AVHEQLAYLEKGLEI
+246 AVHDQLTYLEKGLEV
-261 IQENNAALH
+261 IQEINATLQ
-270 NAKKSAHATEER
+270 NVKKSAHATEER

-292 MISRSKEQ
+292 MIARSKEQ

-313 ENSGAQIGYL
+313 ENSGAQISYL

-333 IQRLTDASQG
+333 IQRLTDAIQG
-343 MSSRAATHEEKSGH
+343 MSSRAATHEEKSGQ
-357 FETILLG
+357 FETVLLG

-394 FSIQAISEKVQSLC
+394 FSIQAISEKVQSLY

-419 ILGRQIQQQRKL
+419 ILSRQIQQQRKL
-431 NSSSD
+431 NSNSD
-436 AEKDAKFTDMTL
+436 AEKDAQFTDMTL
-448 ELAQSKE
+448 ELVQSKE

-462 EAKESRDKLAFMVGR
+462 EAKESRDKLALMVER

-491 RETKESS
+491 KETEESS
-498 ILQAEKDARIL
+498 TFQAEKDARIL
-509 TEERLKAEL
+509 TEERLNAEL
-518 RAKQDAFH
+518 R
-526 AEKDARVAAE
+526 
-536 ERLNAEFGAKH
+536 AKH

-559 TEERLKAE
+559 TEERLNAE
-567 LEAKHD
+567 LGAKHD

-580 ARIEVEERLYSEL
+580 ARIEVEERLHSEL

-611 DDYGIANAES
+611 DDYNIANAES

-646 EHHKACEAMLKES
+646 EHHRACEAMLKES
-659 VERKT
+659 VEHKT
-664 KEVETAHLEMENIE
+664 KEVETAHLELENIE
-678 SDMVRL
+678 SDMIRL

-726 ASLLTELAALKSQ
+726 ASLLTELAVLKSQ
-739 QEYMSGA
+739 QENTSGG
-746 NAEMAQRAQ
+746 NVEMAQRVQ

-776 EFEKEREQLENVID
+776 EFEKEREQLEKVID

-851 KALRVNL
+851 KALRVNM
-858 LLPPR
+858 LLPP
-863 TLQKLTIKRS
+863 
-873 LSKRNVANSRLLYVH
+873 
-888 LNEIRLRENHY
+888 

>member
-10 LPIEE
+10 LPLEE

-27 TRIEGTKRKLVLESK
+27 ARIEGTKRKLVLESK
-42 LRDAAQSLNRLHSAN
+42 LRDAAQSLNRLHSTN

-72 SAMGSRGSTSELLN
+72 SAMGSRGSISESMN
-86 KPEDDLIASTKKCE
+86 KPEEDLVSSTKKCE

-105 LWRQERRAQELQRRL
+105 LWRLERRAQELQRRL

-133 GYLTEHTP
+133 GYLKEDIP
-141 HPITP
+141 HPNAHITP
-146 NNANGREMKHFL
+146 NNANGREIKHFL

-166 HSFYQSLETMLDLG
+166 HSFYQTLDTMLDPG
-180 YGEGKAD
+180 YGEGKID
-187 SQDRTKE
+187 SQDRTGD

-212 NQRLRDSIILASK
+212 NQRLRDSITLASK
-225 QSQQLPTPP
+225 QSQQLPSPP
-234 ARNIEDEGDPTN
+234 TRKSQDEGDSTD

-261 IQENNAALH
+261 IQEDKKTALQS
-270 NAKKSAHATEER
+270 AKKSAYATVER

-292 MISRSKEQ
+292 MIARSKEQ

-313 ENSGAQIGYL
+313 ESSGAQIGYL

-333 IQRLTDASQG
+333 IQRLADASQS

-364 LWDILTAD
+364 LWDILMAD
-372 EAGTK
+372 EAGK
-377 KDGQT
+377 RKDGQP
-382 PDSPKSPSTYEH
+382 PDSPRPPSTYEH
-394 FSIQAISEKVQSLC
+394 FSLQAFSAKVQSLY
-408 ARAKSLQEQKD
+408 ARARDLQEQKD
-419 ILGRQIQQQRKL
+419 ILGRQIQQQREL
-431 NSSSD
+431 NSKSD
-436 AEKDAKFTDMTL
+436 AEKNAQLTDLTL

-455 SMESLNR
+455 SLERLDR
-462 EAKESRDKLAFMVGR
+462 EAKESRDKLASMVGR

-491 RETKESS
+491 REIEESS
-498 ILQAEKDARIL
+498 TL
-509 TEERLKAEL
+509 
-518 RAKQDAFH
+518 
-526 AEKDARVAAE
+526 
-536 ERLNAEFGAKH
+536 
-547 DAFQAEKDARIV
+547 QAEKDARIV
-559 TEERLKAE
+559 TEERLYAD
-567 LEAKHD
+567 LRVKHD
-573 AFQAERD
+573 AFEAEKN
-580 ARIEVEERLYSEL
+580 ARIEVEERLHLEL
-593 QEKQDEIIKLQ
+593 EEKQDEIIKLQ

-611 DDYGIANAES
+611 DDSGIANAES

-659 VERKT
+659 VEHKT
-664 KEVETAHLEMENIE
+664 KEMETAHLEMESME

-717 ELDDLAAKN
+717 ELEDLAAKN
-726 ASLLTELAALKSQ
+726 ASLLIELAALKAQ
-739 QEYMSGA
+739 QENMSEG
-746 NAEMAQRAQ
+746 NAELAQRVQ

-790 QLRDRCESIESELSD
+790 QLRDRCESLESELSD

-812 MNSPSSSGGRDSH
+812 MKSPSSSGGRDSH

-851 KALRVNL
+851 KALRVNSL
-858 LLPPR
+858 L
-863 TLQKLTIKRS
+863 S
-873 LSKRNVANSRLLYVH
+873 S
-888 LNEIRLRENHY
+888 